1 MNEKRKRL
9 YKKKKTAL
17 KIEGFTRMS
26 SNTFDT
32 KKILFIVFG
41 IMAFFI
47 FVAVISSEASSEK
60 IYIFSSRKYLEEKGV
75 KNQNNYKEEEIE
87 EVELAKSDEYYLGKG
102 VISGENFYRFRV
114 SKKGVQSYDIEVSDA
129 QCAVNKVDDSNTAV
143 PKVKVYRRTYENGT
157 SVYFYSI
164 FIRSLDI
171 KDFGGE

>member
-17 KIEGFTRMS
+17 KTEGFTKVS
-26 SNTFDT
+26 SNTLDA

-47 FVAVISSEASSEK
+47 FVAVISKGASDEK
-60 IYIFSSRKYLEEKGV
+60 IYIFSSSKYLEENGV
-75 KNQNNYKEEEIE
+75 RNQHSYKEEEIE

-102 VISGENFYRFRV
+102 VINGENFYRFRV
-114 SKKGVQSYDIEVSDA
+114 VKKGVESYDIEISDA
-129 QCAVNKVDDSNTAV
+129 QCVINKVDDSNTAV
-143 PKVKVYRRTYENGT
+143 PRVKVYRRTYENGT
-157 SVYFYSI
+157 SIYFYSI
-164 FIRSLDI
+164 FIRNLDI